1 MPRTLNGR
9 THVKLIDRARI
20 EGTEITIGRRVQYRD
35 GVAAPSPKYAAEYR
49 DATGRQVTESLKTRS
64 RLEARKKALAI
75 HARLQAGEA
84 RVVDARVSVDELV
97 DDYFAMVKAKG
108 AAPKTVS
115 KYDADLGKLKAFAA
129 EKKIALAAG
138 FTRDQFYRFRE
149 WLVAKGYAGKTV
161 YGVLTVTKQ
170 VFKWAW
176 QEKRLRDY
184 ALATASLGKAKAKPQ
199 ACFTTAQVESLID
212 ATTGIERAAIATLA
226 YAGLRIGE
234 LVQME
239 WSDVVKLS
247 ETGGTL
253 HIRRGGS
260 NGTTK
265 DKDER
270 FVPIH
275 PRVRSLLLALDRS
288 TATVFPGITERRF
301 LKRVK
306 ALCVTLKFP
315 NAKAFKLHSFR
326 HHFASLC
333 ANHRV
338 AERKALAWLG
348 HSDSDILK
356 LHYHLSDAESAA
368 AMESLATP
376 ELQQATTA
384 MTSVVD
390 LMPQGVGQASPETA
404 DALGS
409 PVEGESRASGQSRIE
424 RFSKQQVEQALTIL
438 FGPEAERGGFEPPV
452 RV

>member
-1 MPRTLNGR
+1 M
-9 THVKLIDRARI
+9 
-20 EGTEITIGRRVQYRD
+20 
-35 GVAAPSPKYAAEYR
+35 
-49 DATGRQVTESLKTRS
+49 
-64 RLEARKKALAI
+64 
-75 HARLQAGEA
+75 
-84 RVVDARVSVDELV
+84 
-97 DDYFAMVKAKG
+97 
-108 AAPKTVS
+108 
-115 KYDADLGKLKAFAA
+115 
-129 EKKIALAAG
+129 
-138 FTRDQFYRFRE
+138 
-149 WLVAKGYAGKTV
+149 
-161 YGVLTVTKQ
+161 
-170 VFKWAW
+170 
-176 QEKRLRDY
+176 
-184 ALATASLGKAKAKPQ
+184 
-199 ACFTTAQVESLID
+199 
-212 ATTGIERAAIATLA
+212 
-226 YAGLRIGE
+226 
-234 LVQME
+234 
-239 WSDVVKLS
+239 VKLS

-288 TATVFPGITERRF
+288 TATVFPGITERKF

-315 NAKAFKLHSFR
+315 NASSFKLHCFR
-326 HHFASLC
+326 HTFASLC

-356 LHYHLSDAESAA
+356 LYYHLSDFESAA

-376 ELQQATTA
+376 DVQPSTTA
-384 MTSVVD
+384 MTSVVEVK
-390 LMPQGVGQASPETA
+390 PAAVASVSPETP

-452 RV
+452 RVLIRTPV